1 MFFKKIRTHFY
12 VYKLVDR
19 EVNNNYT
26 IKIRSLNPDT
36 HKYSDANA
44 KNEIV
49 KMIVAG
55 EIDRNDIEKI
65 CNTYMGIRESMI
77 MSTGD
82 GARWVEK

>member
-1 MFFKKIRTHFY
+1 M
-12 VYKLVDR
+12 LVVR
-19 EVNNNYT
+19 EVNDNYT
-26 IKIRSLNPDT
+26 IKIHSLNPNA

-55 EIDRNDIEKI
+55 EIDRDDVEKI

-82 GARWVEK
+82 GARWVKK